1 MEHTVDRERAKGI
14 KIVQQIDPNTG
25 EVINEFYSV
34 RKCANVLGFPSLFSN
49 IAKVCR
55 EGGTVKGYMFR
66 YEQL

>member
-1 MEHTVDRERAKGI
+1 MEHTIDRERARGI
-14 KIVQQIDPNTG
+14 KIVQQIDPITE

-34 RKCANVLGFPSLFSN
+34 RKCANALGIPSLYSN

-55 EGGTVKGYMFR
+55 EGGTVRGMMFR